1 MMTLHIRFTQAGHN
15 RPMMKPSLFTRL
27 RAIGQPVLVA
37 AAIAVAT
44 GTLVVAPAT
53 AATFDLPPIDPIVHY
68 QPKLPL
74 HVLTSDGVEL
84 AQFGVER
91 REYVPIERIPTM
103 LKQALLS
110 VEDARFREHSGVDPK
125 GMARAVVAMLTG
137 GRRQGASTITQ
148 QLVRTMLLTRE
159 LTAERK
165 TREIMLALQVEQA
178 LSKDR
183 ILEIYMNEI
192 FLGQRAY
199 GFAAAARTYFGK
211 TLNELSVAEMAL
223 LAGLPQNP
231 HYANPVAN
239 YDRAI
244 ARQRKVLKRMLATEV
259 LDKAAYEAAL
269 TEKITLRTRQP
280 RQVNAGYVAEMARQ
294 QVVKQFGEAAY
305 SKGLRVITS
314 LRSNEQQAAHEAVRR
329 QLLAFDATQ
338 AWRGPEAQ
346 EDLPKAKPADESRLA
361 AEALKSHRDD
371 DMLRAAIVLQASPQ
385 QVEVALSDG
394 QRVTI
399 RGEGL
404 ARARTGLKAKAK
416 PALRIARGS
425 VLRVMQSSAAD
436 APWAIVQ
443 WPQAQA
449 ALVALDSQ
457 TGRVRALVGG
467 FDFSRQP
474 FNRATQ
480 AWRQPGSSIK
490 PLLYSAALESR
501 VMPSTLIDDLPL
513 STGDGWMPANS
524 HGAGEGAITLRKA
537 LTDSSN
543 LASVRVLGHVGV
555 AAARDWSKRF
565 GLDPQ
570 RQPSDLTFALGT
582 GSVTPMQMARAYA
595 VFANGGYLV
604 SPVIIERVEDAQG
617 KVLFEAARAQSTPS
631 PTRVISRRNAFVMD
645 SMLNDVT
652 RTGTAA
658 AAQRLLRRSDLHG
671 KTGTTDDA
679 MDAWFAGYHSTV
691 AAVSWM
697 GYDAPRS
704 LGSGGSGSKMA
715 LPMWIDYMRVA
726 LKGVPPT
733 PLADAP
739 SGLAYRNGDWVYAEW
754 LEGGAVASI
763 TDAQGTVYAA
773 PARAVEEIIAPVDAE
788 GSVPRSTATDTT
800 GATGIGAL
808 PSGVD
813 PSGAPARRQ
822 GSVAPTGPF
831 GMPTGGEM

>member
-1 MMTLHIRFTQAGHN
+1 MTN
-15 RPMMKPSLFTRL
+15 PSLFTRI
-27 RAIGQPVLVA
+27 RAAGYPVVLA
-37 AAIAVAT
+37 MAVAM
-44 GTLVVAPAT
+44 GGGGVATSAH
-53 AATFDLPPIDPIVHY
+53 AATFDLPPIDPIAHY

-74 HVLTSDGVEL
+74 QVLTSDGVEL

-91 REYVPIERIPTM
+91 REYVPIERIPKM
-103 LKQALLS
+103 LQDALLA

-125 GMARAVVAMLTG
+125 GMARAVVSMLTG

-159 LTAERK
+159 LTAKRK

-199 GFAAAARTYFGK
+199 GFAAASRTYFGK
-211 TLNELSVAEMAL
+211 SMDELSVAEIAV

-244 ARQRKVLKRMLATEV
+244 ARQRKVLERMLANDV
-259 LDKAAYEAAL
+259 LDKKAYQAAL
-269 TEKITLRTRQP
+269 AEKVVLHTRQP
-280 RQVNAGYVAEMARQ
+280 RQVNGGYVAEMARQ
-294 QVVKQFGEAAY
+294 QVVKQFGEIAY

-314 LRSNEQQAAHEAVRR
+314 LRSGEQQAAHEAVRR
-329 QLLAFDATQ
+329 QLLAYDATQ
-338 AWRGPEAQ
+338 AWRGPEAR
-346 EDLPKAKPADESRLA
+346 EDLPKAKGADEERLA
-361 AEALKSHRDD
+361 AEALKGHRDD
-371 DMLRAAIVLQASPQ
+371 DMLRAAIVLEASPK
-385 QVEVALSDG
+385 QVVALLSDG
-394 QRVTI
+394 NRVTI
-399 RGEGL
+399 RGDGL
-404 ARARTGLKAKAK
+404 ARAKAGLQAKAR
-416 PALRIARGS
+416 PELRIGRGAI
-425 VLRVMQSSAAD
+425 VRVMHGGRSQPAWS
-436 APWAIVQ
+436 IVQ
-443 WPQAQA
+443 WPEAEA

-480 AWRQPGSSIK
+480 AWRQPGSSFK
-490 PLLYSAALESR
+490 PILYSAALESR

-513 STGDGWMPANS
+513 STGDGWAPDNS

-537 LTDSSN
+537 LTVSSN

-555 AAARDWSKRF
+555 PTALEWSKRF

-570 RQPSDLTFALGT
+570 RQPSDLTLALGT
-582 GSVTPMQMARAYA
+582 GAVTPMQMARAYA

-604 SPVIIERVEDAQG
+604 SPVIIERVEDANG
-617 KVLFEAARAQSTPS
+617 KVLFEAARAQATPS

-645 SMLNDVT
+645 SLLNDVT

-658 AAQRLLRRSDLHG
+658 AAQRSLRRSDLHG
-671 KTGTTDDA
+671 KTGTTDQA
-679 MDAWFAGYHSTV
+679 VDAWFAGYHSSV

-697 GYDAPRS
+697 GYDVPRS
-704 LGSGGSGSKMA
+704 LGSGGSGSRLA
-715 LPMWIDYMRVA
+715 LPIWIDYMRVA
-726 LKGVPPT
+726 LQGVPST
-733 PLADAP
+733 PLPDAP
-739 SGLAYRNGDWVYAEW
+739 PGLVFRNDDWVYGEW

-773 PARAVEEIIAPVDAE
+773 PRVQMEEIVTPTLSGATAPTAGRDAAPTPSAAHSPAAAPTTSSSPTVQP
-788 GSVPRSTATDTT
+788 GRAGRPAPGLFGFPRSGD
-800 GATGIGAL
+800 L
-808 PSGVD
+808 
-813 PSGAPARRQ
+813 
-822 GSVAPTGPF
+822 
-831 GMPTGGEM
+831 